1 MKKVLVTTALTL
13 ACITAFAQTPS
24 MPGPAGKTPESGA
37 VPISPKAAAA
47 AEKNEDAR
55 KAASPGKGPA
65 MASKVP
71 ESGSVAPNAKAAGK
85 AEMNVEKRKAGMS
98 DMMAAMD
105 TNGDGM
111 ISRKEYDAYH
121 GGMWKKMKAKNGMV
135 PQADMDAML
144 KQGGSGM

>member
-1 MKKVLVTTALTL
+1 MKQVLITTALTL
-13 ACITAFAQTPS
+13 ACVAAFAQTPS

-71 ESGSVAPNAKAAGK
+71 ESGAVPPSAKTASK
-85 AEMNVEKRKAGMS
+85 AEMNVEAR
-98 DMMAAMD
+98 DMRAMD

-111 ISRKEYDAYH
+111 VSRKEYDAYNSA
-121 GGMWKKMKAKNGMV
+121 MWKQMNAKKGMV
-135 PQADMDAML
+135 SMEAML
-144 KQGGSGM
+144 KQGGSR